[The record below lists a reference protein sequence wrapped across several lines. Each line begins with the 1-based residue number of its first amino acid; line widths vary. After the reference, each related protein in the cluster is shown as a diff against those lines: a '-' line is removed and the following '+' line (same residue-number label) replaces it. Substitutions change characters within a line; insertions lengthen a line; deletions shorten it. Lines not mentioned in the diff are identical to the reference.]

1 VRAGAQPFC
10 RCNHVRVV
18 FSPPYVTPCARVG
31 LLLSDAPHRR
41 GAVPASR
48 TAARGRPPELYS
60 RPLIGEMIGPRLIE
74 RMFSPQGVSPRF
86 ARPFPTAVALRPSQV
101 KAFARRRSS
110 AGWPPVCRT
119 PSLRSPPAAT
129 CADWQPS
136 PPPTSSPPLRVPF
149 GYSEGPGTRT
159 WTAVARASLLP
170 EACRLV
176 GIDRHIV
183 VAHSWGVLVALA
195 LALDHPDGLQRRPRL
210 RRVTAVGGNS
220 DRSSG
225 TAAAWRCCGQPPG
238 ILSGGLHMGHH
249 FAPERVVRA
258 IDAVAEAAASR
269 PQLRE

>member
-1 VRAGAQPFC
+1 MQAGAQPFC

-86 ARPFPTAVALRPSQV
+86 ARPFPTAMALRPSQV

-195 LALDHPDGLQRRPRL
+195 LALDHPRWLTTSSASPASYRRRGEQRSIVRHSGCMAML
-210 RRVTAVGGNS
+210 R
-220 DRSSG
+220 
-225 TAAAWRCCGQPPG
+225 AAAWN
-238 ILSGGLHMGHH
+238 S
-249 FAPERVVRA
+249 VRWLA
-258 IDAVAEAAASR
+258 YGPSHR
-269 PQLRE
+269 PRAGRARHRRRR